1 MRSPMNSAACKQYI
15 VDWYA
20 QNDTALPLFPPALK
34 LPVNANGGR
43 GGLKS
48 GFDPSGW
55 RRAAKST
62 IENKIYRLFT
72 PNSNVIDPSVY
83 ILLVESDR
91 NIESLTVGTKSDFVH
106 YFSKITV

>member
-43 GGLKS
+43 LE
-48 GFDPSGW
+48 W
-55 RRAAKST
+55 RGDSMST
-62 IENKIYRLFT
+62 KETI
-72 PNSNVIDPSVY
+72 V
-83 ILLVESDR
+83 
-91 NIESLTVGTKSDFVH
+91 
-106 YFSKITV
+106 